1 MNGLLLC
8 SLLGWTSLIASWG
21 IRCFKFENE
30 NTRNVIGLILA
41 SFSVGIFTA
50 TIILRQYISIYGRG
64 DVGKVRKADLRMLIK
79 LNKNKSYGYQRTML

>member
-1 MNGLLLC
+1 MDKILLC
-8 SLLGWTSLIASWG
+8 DLIGWTSLIASWG

-50 TIILRQYISIYGRG
+50 TMILR
-64 DVGKVRKADLRMLIK
+64 
-79 LNKNKSYGYQRTML
+79 

>member
-21 IRCFKFENE
+21 IRCFKFENK

-50 TIILRQYISIYGRG
+50 TFLLR
-64 DVGKVRKADLRMLIK
+64 
-79 LNKNKSYGYQRTML
+79 